1 MPHGARVLVLGHSHT
16 VKCKSSSLLVY
27 TGAWIKQIK
36 SIVIVTKEGIRQ
48 IKYIVMV
55 TKEGPTKIINFM
67 TQGAGVLMLR
77 RRHISY
83 NSEYALSSTLSPGGG
98 AVGSSVCPASGR
110 LMFESQPRHTLVV
123 KNR

>member
-55 TKEGPTKIINFM
+55 TKEGHTKIINFM
-67 TQGAGVLMLR
+67 TQGAWVLMLR

-83 NSEYALSSTLSPGGG
+83 NSE
-98 AVGSSVCPASGR
+98 
-110 LMFESQPRHTLVV
+110 
-123 KNR
+123 